1 MVGDGRNE
9 GSSAQ
14 ETERGKMQ
22 LQSHLTLMAQ
32 VLTPCWT
39 QLYLSVPSREKD
51 PVMSG

>member
-9 GSSAQ
+9 GPSAQ
-14 ETERGKMQ
+14 ETGKMQ